1 LNFFRGIYEGD
12 FAEGSNT
19 KAPRGFRF
27 SFWSLLICIS
37 SDDSKTS
44 FSKGERK

>member
-1 LNFFRGIYEGD
+1 MYEKENP
-12 FAEGSNT
+12 EGTNVE
-19 KAPRGFRF
+19 APRGFRV
-27 SFWSLLICIS
+27 SLWNLLICFS